1 MPENCRDANI
11 ERLFSKLDS
20 VTEISVSIQKEL
32 SILTT
37 KVDDFAYRLRKLE
50 ERDERHLEREEKVE
64 LLITRIEGIVERN
77 ESTMNTLEERVTAL
91 EKDMSTVKNNWGW
104 FVAIVS
110 AIGGIAG
117 YLINALLSFF
127 K

>member
-1 MPENCRDANI
+1 MPDNCRDANI
-11 ERLFSKLDS
+11 ERLFGKLDD
-20 VTEISVSIQKEL
+20 VTEISVNIQKEL
-32 SILTT
+32 SVIST

-77 ESTMNTLEERVTAL
+77 ESTMNTLEERVAAL

-110 AIGGIAG
+110 AIGGAAG
-117 YLINALLSFF
+117 YLFNALMSFF